1 MAYKKSENDGAF
13 FNPGGPA
20 WNISKM
26 KKVMAK
32 EFDPQFPLV
41 GRVGKIKAVVIVTE
55 IGSTIMCFCGRISRI
70 GKAKTF
76 KCSNPRCSGRAIC
89 SRDSLTFRLPRDVKS
104 GLFIENLTWA
114 IALMRVHHHIRG
126 GGTGGAE
133 SNPGNGDPGGGGP
146 GGGAGGGSGEGIG
159 GSGNSKPPPAKK
171 QRIVKGRLEYVA
183 VEENQSIISA
193 KGSLFFD
200 ELGRSRIFRGTNVV
214 YKAFPYVPQTS
225 QDSDPLYS
233 FNQKDISLLASNG
246 VTAVRLGVLWAGV
259 EPTKGNY
266 NQTYLT
272 ELTKIVQM
280 CSDVGIYVLLDFHQ
294 DIMSERFCGQG
305 VPSYIVDT
313 NPSAN
318 SGWTG
323 FPVPLR
329 FLVYKTGNGGIPS
342 AADCQS
348 KTWTFYQTADSVVFL
363 YQQLYENKDG
373 VRDAFIAFWTVVAK
387 TFLPFKN
394 ILGYDLINEPFMGNI
409 YTNPLLLDP
418 LYANRV
424 NLQPFYDVVSTA
436 IRTVDPNAIIHFEP
450 ATLIQKSA
458 GFTNTPGG
466 KDFSNK
472 SVFNFHYYADAQRE
486 NGLNDTLGYRIDS
499 AISLNCG
506 AFLGEFEMGYNSGK
520 NLDSIRQT
528 FQAADLHLIS
538 ATGWEYKE
546 YIPKG
551 VMVMTGTNNG
561 LVDSTGSVREDFAKV
576 FSRPYAHAIAGIP
589 TGMAFDDGSKI
600 FTLNFTFNGQVGV
613 SGTTEIRGNFGLF
626 HKPYGSEVKV
636 VSTSGVF
643 SMLPGNGVSGS
654 SVFVAPDSANLA
666 KIGTNVTITVLA
678 RTSPPPAPAV
688 TTTTTVTASAIA
700 VATKSGIIPLKPL
713 LVLVI
718 SFFFFL

>member
-1 MAYKKSENDGAF
+1 M
-13 FNPGGPA
+13 GPL
-20 WNISKM
+20 SSLLCL
-26 KKVMAK
+26 
-32 EFDPQFPLV
+32 LV
-41 GRVGKIKAVVIVTE
+41 LAIWVHAAEPEYPPIT
-55 IGSTIMCFCGRISRI
+55 SRI
-70 GKAKTF
+70 T
-76 KCSNPRCSGRAIC
+76 
-89 SRDSLTFRLPRDVKS
+89 
-104 GLFIENLTWA
+104 
-114 IALMRVHHHIRG
+114 
-126 GGTGGAE
+126 
-133 SNPGNGDPGGGGP
+133 
-146 GGGAGGGSGEGIG
+146 
-159 GSGNSKPPPAKK
+159 
-171 QRIVKGRLEYVA
+171 
-183 VEENQSIISA
+183 SA

-329 FLVYKTGNGGIPS
+329 FLAYKTGNGGIPS
-342 AADCQS
+342 AGDCQS

-373 VRDAFIAFWTVVAK
+373 VRDAFISFWTMVAK

-528 FQAADLHLIS
+528 FQAADLHLTS

-666 KIGTNVTITVLA
+666 KVGANVTITVLA

-688 TTTTTVTASAIA
+688 TTTVTASAIA

-713 LVLVI
+713 LFVII